1 MKLKELIDEIL
12 VSPEFQETQ
21 KLKIN
26 SVIDSQYIYGYDL
39 LPYKDKIL
47 QCDEFS
53 ECTELI
59 IANHPLILDEN
70 NNPSHYNSI
79 KFSGDE
85 KIKGKCIL
93 LSLSLTPEMY
103 DPLTFHDPVKD
114 GACITPLIYDPQTFE
129 PHKKIILQFSPE
141 VLQDEI
147 AINKELVLRNE
158 LHNTLDKV
166 LDNPELYRQK
176 GVQHVIFRGLCEKIE
191 SSLGVSEMDLTKYN
205 LPDVQQPEYK
215 QVFFL
220 DTNNTNDGDEVGL
233 SLSSK
238 YIPVHLSDKFIQE
251 YGEKGLN
258 VTRQEIEKFLTD
270 NQ

>member
-103 DPLTFHDPVKD
+103 DPLTFHYPVKD
-114 GACITPLIYDPQTFE
+114 GACITPVIYDPQTFE
-129 PHKKIILQFSPE
+129 PNKKIILQFSPE

-147 AINKELVLRNE
+147 AINKELVIRNE

-166 LDNPELYRQK
+166 LDNPELYQQK

-191 SSLGVSEMDLTKYN
+191 SSLGVTQKDLTKYN
-205 LPDVQQPEYK
+205 LPNEETPEYK
-215 QVFFL
+215 TVFFMES
-220 DTNNTNDGDEVGL
+220 TNKENGEIGITL
-233 SLSSK
+233 SRM
-238 YIPVHLSDKFIQE
+238 YIPLHLSDKFIQE
-251 YGEKGLN
+251 HGEKGIN
-258 VTRQEIEKFLTD
+258 ITRQEIEKFLTD

>member
-12 VSPEFQETQ
+12 VSPEFIQKQE
-21 KLKIN
+21 LKVN
-26 SVIDSQYIYGYDL
+26 QVIDSQYIYGDDL
-39 LPYKDKIL
+39 LPYKEKIL

-114 GACITPLIYDPQTFE
+114 GACITPVIYDPQTFE
-129 PHKKIILQFSPE
+129 PNKKIILQFSPE
-141 VLQDEI
+141 VLQDETS
-147 AINKELVLRNE
+147 INKELVIRNE

-166 LDNPELYRQK
+166 LDNPELYQQK

-191 SSLGVSEMDLTKYN
+191 SSLGVTENDLTKYDF
-205 LPDVQQPEYK
+205 LRGEQPEYK
-215 QVFFL
+215 IIFFL
-220 DTNNTNDGDEVGL
+220 ESDNKENGEIGITL
-233 SLSSK
+233 SRM
-238 YIPVHLSDKFIQE
+238 YIPLHLSDKFIQE
-251 YGEKGLN
+251 HGEKGLN
-258 VTRQEIEKFLTD
+258 ITRQEIEKFLTD